1 MTSSGFQPGDVVS
14 GYRIEGVL
22 GHGGMG
28 VVYKAA
34 NPTLP
39 RSDALKILDAA
50 LSRDSTFQ
58 ARFERE
64 AAVAAQL
71 SHPNIVAV
79 YAQGKTEGGQ
89 LWIAMQL
96 VAGTDAGE
104 ELASGGMT
112 AGRAV
117 HIVTE
122 VAKALDY
129 AHRRGI
135 VHRDIKPANFLLAP
149 DEHDADEERVFLAD
163 FGIARAYDD
172 AAHLTTDGTVMASV
186 AYASPEALAGVTVD
200 YRTDIYSLGCSLYTL
215 LTRKSPFAGL
225 PGGVSAIMAA
235 HMQAPP
241 PRPTDVVP
249 GLPRAIDTVI
259 AKAMAKNPADR
270 YQSAKELAA
279 AAAAAINDPTMAIPR
294 STATQEWVPRTQAG
308 PGGPSG
314 PIPPAYSS
322 GPRPLPYPPT
332 DGYNIAQGP
341 TQPRGLVGPS
351 GPAGPYGPGGPGVQ
365 HLGGQSGLAAPAP
378 PARKKRLILV
388 GSVIVVILFVAGM
401 VTVFLNAGPNKAP
414 YTAQTFTHVHG
425 STEIKEAPTA
435 IAAIGPGDADAVLS
449 LGVQPVAIGGVKAD
463 PPSWLQDKITGKP
476 AIMNFVDTN
485 TIKGAHPDVII
496 ATGDMDDATYQRL
509 TAIAPTI
516 TRPSDTKQ
524 VWNWQ
529 TQLQWIGKIVGREHD
544 ATSLVAQVG
553 AQQTDLR
560 NQNAKLVGK
569 TVSVVNYSDDGITQT
584 LTPSFAADYLA
595 GLGLNY
601 DNKLVRQPDDK
612 GPTRTM
618 ADQGKLYLLQT
629 NLVIVVRTDKA
640 AGGGGQAGL
649 PGALTANP
657 GLIVVDDPA
666 TVAAMADPG
675 GYLAV
680 QYLDSRLVPELASTS

>member
-1 MTSSGFQPGDVVS
+1 MSSNGFQPGDMVS
-14 GYRIEGVL
+14 GYRIQGVL

-104 ELASGGMT
+104 VLASGGMT

-117 HIVTE
+117 HIITE

-129 AHRRGI
+129 AHRNGI

-149 DEHDADEERVFLAD
+149 DKHDADEERVFLAD

-186 AYASPEALAGVTVD
+186 AYASPEALAGGVVD
-200 YRTDIYSLGCSLYTL
+200 HRSDIYSLGCSLYTL

-235 HMQAPP
+235 HLQAPP
-241 PRPTDVVP
+241 PRATDVVRE
-249 GLPRAIDTVI
+249 LPRAIDAVI
-259 AKAMAKNPADR
+259 ARAMAKNPAER
-270 YQSAKELAA
+270 YQSAKELAT

-294 STATQEWVPRTQAG
+294 STATQEWSARPQTG
-308 PGGPSG
+308 PSGPSG
-314 PIPPAYSS
+314 PIAPAYSS

-332 DGYNIAQGP
+332 DGYNISQGP
-341 TQPRGLVGPS
+341 TQPRGLLGPG
-351 GPAGPYGPGGPGVQ
+351 GPAGPYGPGGPG
-365 HLGGQSGLAAPAP
+365 GLPAESP
-378 PARKKRLILV
+378 APARKKRLIIIGALLAVIVLV
-388 GSVIVVILFVAGM
+388 GGLTALY
-401 VTVFLNAGPNKAP
+401 VTTDPFKEP
-414 YTAQTFTHVHG
+414 YAAQTFNHVHG
-425 STEIKEAPTA
+425 STEIKAAPTA

-496 ATGDMDDATYQRL
+496 ATGDIDDATYQRL

-516 TRPSDTKQ
+516 TRPSDTSS

-529 TQLQWIGKIVGREHD
+529 TQLQWIGKIVGRDKD
-544 ATSLVAQVG
+544 ATALITQVG
-553 AQQTDLR
+553 AQQTDLK

-569 TVSVVNYSDDGITQT
+569 TVSVVNYSDDGVTQT

-601 DNKLVRQPDDK
+601 DNKLQRQPDDK
-612 GPTRTM
+612 GPTRVM
-618 ADQGKLYLLQT
+618 ADQTKLYLIQT

-666 TVAAMADPG
+666 TVAALADPG
-675 GYLAV
+675 GYLAI
-680 QYLDSRLVPELASTS
+680 QYLDRRLVPALASSS

>member
-71 SHPNIVAV
+71 SHQNIVAV

-96 VAGTDAGE
+96 VAGTDAGDV
-104 ELASGGMT
+104 LATGGMT

-129 AHRRGI
+129 AHRNGI

-149 DEHDADEERVFLAD
+149 DKHDADEERVFLAD

-186 AYASPEALAGVTVD
+186 AYASPEALAGGIVD
-200 YRTDIYSLGCSLYTL
+200 HRSDIYSLGCSLYTL

-235 HMQAPP
+235 HLQAPP
-241 PRPTDVVP
+241 PRATDVVRE
-249 GLPRAIDTVI
+249 LPRAIDAVI
-259 AKAMAKNPADR
+259 AKAMAKNPAER

-294 STATQEWVPRTQAG
+294 STATQEWSARPQTG

-332 DGYNIAQGP
+332 DGYNISQGP
-341 TQPRGLVGPS
+341 TQPRGLVGPG
-351 GPAGPYGPGGPGVQ
+351 GPGGPYGPGGPGGPPP
-365 HLGGQSGLAAPAP
+365 GGPSGPPAPAQ
-378 PARKKRLILV
+378 ARKKRLLIAGAVLAVIALV
-388 GSVIVVILFVAGM
+388 VGVGM
-401 VTVFLNAGPNKAP
+401 VFYAAGPSKAP
-414 YTAQTFTHVHG
+414 YTAQTFNHVHG

-449 LGVQPVAIGGVKAD
+449 LGLQPVAIGGVKAD
-463 PPSWLQDKITGKP
+463 PPSWLKDKITGKP

-509 TAIAPTI
+509 VAIAPTI
-516 TRPSDTKQ
+516 TRPSDTSQ

-529 TQLQWIGKIVGREHD
+529 TQLQWIGKIVGRDHD

-553 AQQTDLR
+553 AQQTDLK

-569 TVSVVNYSDDGITQT
+569 TVSVVNYSDDGVTQT
-584 LTPSFAADYLA
+584 LTPSFAADYLT

-612 GPTRTM
+612 GPTRVM
-618 ADQGKLYLLQT
+618 ADQTKLYLIQS

-657 GLIVVDDPA
+657 GLIVVDDPG
-666 TVAAMADPG
+666 TVAALADPG
-675 GYLAV
+675 GYLAI
-680 QYLDSRLVPELASTS
+680 QYLDSRLVPELANSN

>member
-50 LSRDSTFQ
+50 LSRDNTFQ

-64 AAVAAQL
+64 AAFAAQL
-71 SHPNIVAV
+71 SHQNIVAV

-149 DEHDADEERVFLAD
+149 DEHDPDDVRVFLAD
-163 FGIARAYDD
+163 FGIARALDD
-172 AAHLTTDGTVMASV
+172 AVQLTTDGTVMASV
-186 AYASPEALAGVTVD
+186 AYASPEALAGGSVD
-200 YRTDIYSLGCSLYTL
+200 YRSDIYSLGCSLYTL

-235 HMQAPP
+235 HLQAPP
-241 PRPTDVVP
+241 PRATDVVP
-249 GLPRAIDTVI
+249 ELPRTIDAVI

-294 STATQEWVPRTQAG
+294 ATATQEWSPRTSTG
-308 PGGPSG
+308 FGGPSG

-322 GPRPLPYPPT
+322 GPRPLPFPPT
-332 DGYNIAQGP
+332 DGYNISQGP
-341 TQPRGLVGPS
+341 TQPRGLVGPPVPGS
-351 GPAGPYGPGGPGVQ
+351 PYGPGA
-365 HLGGQSGLAAPAP
+365 LAGQGNLPTQSSS
-378 PARKKRLILV
+378 RKKRLIIVGAVLAVIALV
-388 GSVIVVILFVAGM
+388 VGVGM
-401 VTVFLNAGPNKAP
+401 VFYTTEPFKEP
-414 YTAQTFTHVHG
+414 YAAQTFNHVHG
-425 STEIKEAPTA
+425 STEITAAPKA
-435 IAAIGPGDADAVLS
+435 IAAVGPGDADAVLS

-463 PPSWLQDKITGKP
+463 PPSWLQEKITGKP
-476 AIMNFVDTN
+476 AIMNFIDTN

-496 ATGDMDDATYQRL
+496 ATGDIDDATYQRL
-509 TAIAPTI
+509 SAIAPTI
-516 TRPSDTKQ
+516 TRPTDTSQ

-529 TQLQWIGKIVGREHD
+529 TQLQWIGKIVGRDRD
-544 ATSLVAQVG
+544 ATALITQVG

-569 TVSVVNYSDDGITQT
+569 TVSVLNYSDDGVTQT
-584 LTPSFAADYLA
+584 LTPSFAADFLT

-612 GPTRTM
+612 GPTRVL
-618 ADQGKLYLLQT
+618 ADQAKLYLIQT

-666 TVAAMADPG
+666 TVAALADPG
-675 GYLAV
+675 GYLAL
-680 QYLDSRLVPELASTS
+680 QYLDRRVVPELSNAS

>member
-1 MTSSGFQPGDVVS
+1 MTSSGLKPGDVVS

-39 RSDALKILDAA
+39 RSDALKILDAG

-71 SHPNIVAV
+71 SHANIVAV

-104 ELASGGMT
+104 VLASGGMT

-117 HIVTE
+117 HIVSE

-129 AHRRGI
+129 AHRNGI
-135 VHRDIKPANFLLAP
+135 VHRDVKPANFLLAP
-149 DEHDADEERVFLAD
+149 DKHGADEERVFLAD
-163 FGIARAYDD
+163 FGIARALDD
-172 AAHLTTDGTVMASV
+172 AVQLTTDGTFMASV
-186 AYASPEALAGVTVD
+186 AYASPEALAGGVVD
-200 YRTDIYSLGCSLYTL
+200 YRSDIYSLGCSLYTL

-235 HMQAPP
+235 HLQAPP
-241 PRPTDVVP
+241 PRATDVVP
-249 GLPRAIDTVI
+249 ELPRAIDAVI
-259 AKAMAKNPADR
+259 AKAMAKNPAER

-294 STATQEWVPRTQAG
+294 STATQEWSPRPQTG

-322 GPRPLPYPPT
+322 GPRPLPFPPT
-332 DGYNIAQGP
+332 DGYNIGQGP
-341 TQPRGLVGPS
+341 TQPRGLVGPP
-351 GPAGPYGPGGPGVQ
+351 GPGSPYGPG
-365 HLGGQSGLAAPAP
+365 APAGQGNL
-378 PARKKRLILV
+378 PAPSTAQPRKKRLIIAGAVLAVIALV
-388 GSVIVVILFVAGM
+388 VGVGM
-401 VTVFLNAGPNKAP
+401 VFYAAGPTKAP
-414 YTAQTFTHVHG
+414 YTAQTFNHVHG

-463 PPSWLQDKITGKP
+463 PPSWMQDKITGKP

-496 ATGDMDDATYQRL
+496 ATGDIDDATYQRL
-509 TAIAPTI
+509 SAIAPTI
-516 TRPSDTKQ
+516 TRPSDTSA

-529 TQLQWIGKIVGREHD
+529 TQLQWIGKIVGRDHD
-544 ATSLVAQVG
+544 ATALITQVG

-569 TVSVVNYSDDGITQT
+569 TVSVVNYSDDGVTQT
-584 LTPSFAADYLA
+584 LTPSFAADFLT

-601 DNKLVRQPDDK
+601 DNKLQRQPDDK
-612 GPTRTM
+612 GPTRVM
-618 ADQGKLYLLQT
+618 ADQAKLYLIQT

-657 GLIVVDDPA
+657 GLIVVDDPG
-666 TVAAMADPG
+666 TVAALADPG
-675 GYLAV
+675 GYLAL
-680 QYLDSRLVPELASTS
+680 QYLDRRLVPELSSSS